1 MPTHRRFALLATVYI
16 LTIYATSGVM
26 RDLSNLARQL
36 FGNSLSLL
44 VTIVLLFILVAI
56 VLIFRQSLTQ
66 RQIMPLGAVLLGYS
80 LSLWWLTIPEERF
93 HLFQYG
99 LLCVL
104 CHKAVPDR
112 FQGLP
117 RYGLAVLTVIL
128 AGIGDELIQW
138 LRPNRVGD
146 IRDILINSI
155 AALLAQSLIVIF
167 QEKGGRLSSEK
178 HRKLL

>member
-1 MPTHRRFALLATVYI
+1 MFIHKRFALLAMGYI
-16 LTIYATSGVM
+16 LTIYATSGMM

-36 FGNSLSLL
+36 FGDSLSLV
-44 VTIVLLFILVAI
+44 VTGVLLFILASIVAA
-56 VLIFRQSLTQ
+56 FRQTFTQ
-66 RQIMPLGAVLLGYS
+66 RQILPLSAVLLGYS
-80 LSLWWLTIPEERF
+80 FSLWWLTMPEERF

-99 LLCVL
+99 FLCVL
-104 CHKAVPDR
+104 CYKAVPDR

-117 RYGLAVLTVIL
+117 RYGLAILVVIL

-155 AALLAQSLIVIF
+155 AAVLAQCLIVIF
-167 QEKGGRLSSEK
+167 QDKGDRLSSAK
-178 HRKLL
+178 HREPL

>member
-1 MPTHRRFALLATVYI
+1 MSTHRRFALLAAVYT
-16 LTIYATSGVM
+16 LTIYATSGMM

-36 FGNSLSLL
+36 FGDSLSLL
-44 VTIVLLFILVAI
+44 VTGSLLFILAAIFVA
-56 VLIFRQSLTQ
+56 FRQSFNQ
-66 RQIMPLGAVLLGYS
+66 RQILPLSAVLLGYF
-80 LSLWWLTIPEERF
+80 LSLWWLTMPEERF

-104 CHKAVPDR
+104 CYKAVPDR

-117 RYGLAVLTVIL
+117 RYSLAVLTVIL

-167 QEKGGRLSSEK
+167 QGKGGRLPSDK
-178 HRKLL
+178 RRDPH

>member
-1 MPTHRRFALLATVYI
+1 MSIHRRFALLAAVYT
-16 LTIYATSGVM
+16 LTIYATSGMM
-26 RDLSNLARQL
+26 RDLSNLARQF
-36 FGNSLSLL
+36 FGDSLSLL
-44 VTIVLLFILVAI
+44 VTVVLLFILVGI
-56 VLIFRQSLTQ
+56 VAAFRQSITQ
-66 RQIMPLGAVLLGYS
+66 RQILPLSAVLLGYS
-80 LSLWWLTIPEERF
+80 LSLWWLTMPEERF

-104 CHKAVPDR
+104 CSKAVPGR

-117 RYGLAVLTVIL
+117 RYGLAILAVIL

-155 AALLAQSLIVIF
+155 AAVLAQSLIVIF
-167 QEKGGRLSSEK
+167 QDKGDRLSSAKQREP
-178 HRKLL
+178 L